1 MTDID
6 PKSDIELHAVDEHV
20 IVQVPLAGPVTG
32 EWLRRY
38 QRLARGRGYR
48 PAHHRSRGGVARRLT
63 APRIFSASG
72 SVSGCTRSS
81 PLPSCT

>member
-20 IVQVPLAGPVTG
+20 IVRVPLAGPVTG

-38 QRLARGRGYR
+38 SGWHAAGVTARLIIDLVEGWPGD
-48 PAHHRSRGGVARRLT
+48 
-63 APRIFSASG
+63 
-72 SVSGCTRSS
+72 
-81 PLPSCT
+81 